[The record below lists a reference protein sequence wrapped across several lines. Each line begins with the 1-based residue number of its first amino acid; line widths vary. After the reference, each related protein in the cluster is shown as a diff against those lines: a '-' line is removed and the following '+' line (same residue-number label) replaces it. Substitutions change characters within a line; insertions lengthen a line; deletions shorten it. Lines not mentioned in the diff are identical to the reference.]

1 MQFVYRGIAYQSAQA
16 NGETVETGISAQ
28 FLGQRYTVRQSTVTS
43 RAQPTGLIDRGCPV
57 NALDR

>member
-16 NGETVETGISAQ
+16 TGETVETGIAAQ
-28 FLGQRYTVRQSTVTS
+28 FLGQRYTVRQSTETARS
-43 RAQPTGLIDRGCPV
+43 QPAGLIYRGRPV

>member
-28 FLGQRYTVRQSTVTS
+28 FLGQRYSVRQSTVTS
-43 RAQPTGLIDRGCPV
+43 RSQATGLIYRGCAV
-57 NALDR
+57 NALDS